1 LGKGEFRQK
10 GVEEGVLSAGGEAVM
25 EEKRGWSEKVVARL
39 RRDVL
44 LALMDSAVVVV
55 AFLIALVLR
64 FDGSVPSHY
73 WDHFWMLMPGAALL
87 YLLVNQLLGLYGQ
100 MWRYAS
106 IQEARRVV
114 LAGAVSGVLM
124 LIVGEWVRN
133 GTRPLPL
140 SVIILGATLAP
151 MGFGAIRF
159 QSRIFAFKRRD
170 GEAERSRVL
179 VVGAGEAGAM
189 ILRDIQRNKS
199 LDLDPVAVVNDD
211 PRKVGRVLGVVPI
224 LGTRAAIPS
233 LVASLAVDQVLLAIP
248 SAPSEVIREVADLCQ
263 QAHVALK
270 VVPSVREIVGGR
282 VTAGD
287 IRDLSLE
294 DLLGRQQVETDLESV
309 RSILHGRRVLVT
321 GGGGSIGT
329 EIARQVAAFEP
340 SALIL
345 VDHDETHLHDALAD
359 LDPAA
364 GAEAVLADI
373 RNQDRVLGVF
383 MRYRPEVVFHAA
395 AHKHVPLLETH
406 PEEAL
411 HTNVIGTANVADA
424 AVATGVKRFVLIST
438 DKAIKPASVMGASK
452 WFSEQIV
459 RSLHG
464 GGCTFCAV
472 RFGNVL
478 GSRGSVV
485 PTFLRQI
492 ARGGPVTVTDPA
504 MSRYFMSVQEA
515 VQLVL
520 QAGALSLG
528 GEVFTLDMG
537 EPKRILDLAEKVIL
551 LSGRVP
557 EQDVKIAI
565 VGQRPGE
572 KLAEDLVESAE
583 EQMPSEH
590 PKVIVSRPPLPDP
603 ALLRQALWELEAF
616 AREGRSEEL
625 ALRMKGVTSGRL
637 EAVAAGGVA

>member
-1 LGKGEFRQK
+1 
-10 GVEEGVLSAGGEAVM
+10 M
-25 EEKRGWSEKVVARL
+25 EKNRGWPERIVARL

-44 LALMDSAVVVV
+44 LALIDSAVVVL
-55 AFLIALVLR
+55 AYLLALVLR
-64 FDGSVPSHY
+64 FDGAVPQFY
-73 WDHFWMLMPGAALL
+73 WNQFWMVLPGAGFL
-87 YLLVNQLLGLYGQ
+87 YLLVNQLFGLYGQ

-106 IQEARRVV
+106 ILEARRVV
-114 LAGAVSGVLM
+114 LAGATSGLL
-124 LIVGEWVRN
+124 LIITGEFLRN

-140 SVIILGATLAP
+140 SVIILGAVLAP
-151 MGFGAIRF
+151 MGFGIIRF
-159 QSRIFAFKRRD
+159 QSRLFAFRRRSRN
-170 GEAERSRVL
+170 EERSRVL

-189 ILRDIQRNKS
+189 ILRDIQRNRS
-199 LDLDPVAVVNDD
+199 LELDPVAVVDDD
-211 PRKVGRVLGVVPI
+211 PRKIGRSLAGVPI
-224 LGTRAAIPS
+224 LGARPAIPS
-233 LVASLAVDQVLLAIP
+233 LATSLAVDQVLLAIP
-248 SAPSEVIREVADLCQ
+248 SAHAEVIREVAELCQ
-263 QAHVALK
+263 SAQVTLK

-287 IRDLSLE
+287 IRDLRLE
-294 DLLGRQQVETDLESV
+294 DLLGRKQIETDLEAV

-321 GGGGSIGT
+321 GGGGSIGS
-329 EIARQVAAFEP
+329 EIARQVATFGP
-340 SALIL
+340 SALCL

-359 LDPAA
+359 LDPAC

-373 RNQDRVLGVF
+373 RNQDRVLAVF
-383 MRYRPEVVFHAA
+383 MRFRPEVVFHAA

-411 HTNVIGTANVADA
+411 HTNVMGTANVADA
-424 AVATGVKRFVLIST
+424 AVATGVSRFVLIST
-438 DKAIKPASVMGASK
+438 DKAIRPASVMGASK

-459 RSLHG
+459 RSLQG

-492 ARGGPVTVTDPA
+492 ARGGPVTVTDPS
-504 MSRYFMSVQEA
+504 MSRYFMTVQEA

-520 QAGALSLG
+520 QAAALSLG

-537 EPKRILDLAEKVIL
+537 EPKGILDLAEKVIL

-557 EQDVKIAI
+557 QQDVKIAI

-572 KLAEDLVESAE
+572 KLAEDVIESAE
-583 EQMPSEH
+583 EQIPSEH
-590 PKVIVSRPPLPDP
+590 PSIIISRPPVPDP
-603 ALLRQALWELEAF
+603 AVLRQALWEQEAL
-616 AREGRSEEL
+616 AREGLAEEL
-625 ALRMKGVTSGRL
+625 ALRMKSVTTGPL
-637 EAVAAGGVA
+637 QVVAAEGSA

>member
-1 LGKGEFRQK
+1 MDK
-10 GVEEGVLSAGGEAVM
+10 
-25 EEKRGWSEKVVARL
+25 KRGFSERVAARL
-39 RRDVL
+39 RRDLPLVVTD
-44 LALMDSAVVVV
+44 AAIVAVAYLV
-55 AFLIALVLR
+55 ALVLR
-64 FDGSVPSHY
+64 FDGAVPSPY
-73 WDHFWMLMPGAALL
+73 WEHFWRLLPGATLL
-87 YLLVNQLLGLYGQ
+87 YLCVAQGFGLYGQ

-106 IQEARRVV
+106 VQEARRVV
-114 LAGAVSGVLM
+114 MAGGAAGI
-124 LIVGEWVRN
+124 LIVVVGEVFRN

-151 MGFGAIRF
+151 IGFGAIRF
-159 QSRIFAFKRRD
+159 RSRIFAVRRPT
-170 GEAERSRVL
+170 GAEKRSRVL
-179 VVGAGEAGAM
+179 VVGAGESGAM
-189 ILRDIQRNKS
+189 IIRDIHRNRS
-199 LDLDPVAVVNDD
+199 LELDPVGVVDDD
-211 PRKVGRVLGVVPI
+211 PRKVGRVLGSVPI
-224 LGTRAAIPS
+224 LGTRDAIPS
-233 LVASLAVDQVLLAIP
+233 LVAGLAVDQVLLAIP
-248 SAPSEVIREVADLCQ
+248 SAPAEVIRIIAGLCQ
-263 QAHVALK
+263 QAQVTLK

-287 IRDLSLE
+287 IRELRLE
-294 DLLGRQQVETDLESV
+294 DLLGRQQVETNLESV
-309 RSILHGRRVLVT
+309 RSILQGRRVLVT
-321 GGGGSIGT
+321 GGGGSIGA
-329 EIARQVAAFEP
+329 EIARQVASFEP

-359 LDPAA
+359 LDLAA

-383 MRYRPEVVFHAA
+383 TRYRPEVVFHAA

-411 HTNVIGTANVADA
+411 HTNVIGTANVAEA
-424 AVATGVKRFVLIST
+424 AVATAVSRFVLIST

-492 ARGGPVTVTDPA
+492 ARGGPVTVTDPG
-504 MSRYFMSVQEA
+504 MSRYFMTVQEA

-520 QAGALSLG
+520 QAGALSVG

-557 EQDVKIAI
+557 DQDVKIAI

-572 KLAEDLVESAE
+572 KLAEDLVESEE
-583 EQMPSEH
+583 EQLPSEH

-603 ALLRQALWELEAF
+603 AVLRRALWELEAF

-637 EAVAAGGVA
+637 EAVAAGEPA

>member
-1 LGKGEFRQK
+1 VIEDNRSW
-10 GVEEGVLSAGGEAVM
+10 SA
-25 EEKRGWSEKVVARL
+25 KLVARL

-44 LALMDSAVVVV
+44 LALMDATVVVV
-55 AFLIALVLR
+55 AYLIALVLR
-64 FDGSVPSHY
+64 FDGSVPSPY
-73 WDHFWMLMPGAALL
+73 WDHFWKLMPGAALL
-87 YLLVNQLLGLYGQ
+87 YLVVNQVFGLYGQ

-114 LAGAVSGVLM
+114 VAGAAAAVLM
-124 LIVGEWVRN
+124 VIVGELVRDE
-133 GTRPLPL
+133 TRPLPL

-151 MGFGAIRF
+151 MCFGAIRF
-159 QSRIFAFKRRD
+159 QSRIFSVKRRP
-170 GEAERSRVL
+170 ETSKRSRVL
-179 VVGAGEAGAM
+179 VVGAGESGAM
-189 ILRDIQRNKS
+189 ILRDIRRNRS
-199 LDLDPVAVVNDD
+199 LDLDPVAVVDDD
-211 PRKVGRVLGVVPI
+211 PRKVGRVLGDVPI

-233 LVASLAVDQVLLAIP
+233 LVADLAVDQVLMAIP
-248 SAPSEVIREVADLCQ
+248 SAPPEVIREIADLCQ
-263 QAHVALK
+263 QAQVTLK

-282 VTAGD
+282 VTAGH
-287 IRDLSLE
+287 IRELRLE

-309 RSILHGRRVLVT
+309 RSILQGRRVLVT
-321 GGGGSIGT
+321 GGGGSIGA

-345 VDHDETHLHDALAD
+345 VDHDETHLYDAVAD
-359 LDPAA
+359 LDHYS
-364 GAEAVLADI
+364 GVEAVLADI

-424 AVATGVKRFVLIST
+424 AVATGVSRFVLIST

-504 MSRYFMSVQEA
+504 MSRYFMTVQEA

-520 QAGALSLG
+520 QASALSVG

-557 EQDVKIAI
+557 DQDVKIAI

-572 KLAEDLVESAE
+572 KLAEDLVESEE
-583 EQMPSEH
+583 EQLPSDH

-603 ALLRQALWELEAF
+603 AMLRQALWELEAF

-625 ALRMKGVTSGRL
+625 ALRMKGVTGGRL
-637 EAVAAGGVA
+637 EAVAAAGGIA

>member
-1 LGKGEFRQK
+1 
-10 GVEEGVLSAGGEAVM
+10 M
-25 EEKRGWSEKVVARL
+25 ETKRGWPEKIVARL

-44 LALMDSAVVVV
+44 LALMDLAVVALAYLV
-55 AFLIALVLR
+55 ALVLR
-64 FDGSVPSHY
+64 FDGAVPPFY
-73 WDHFWMLMPGAALL
+73 WNRFWMVLPGAALL
-87 YLLVNQLLGLYGQ
+87 YLLVNQLFGLYGQ

-106 IQEARRVV
+106 ILEARRVL
-114 LAGAVSGVLM
+114 LAGITSGVL
-124 LIVGEWVRN
+124 LVASGELFRN

-140 SVIILGATLAP
+140 SVLILGAILAP
-151 MGFGAIRF
+151 MGFGTIRF
-159 QSRIFAFKRRD
+159 QSRLFAFRRRTHD
-170 GEAERSRVL
+170 EGRARVL

-189 ILRDIQRNKS
+189 ILRDIQRNRS
-199 LDLDPVAVVNDD
+199 LDLDPVAVVDDD
-211 PRKVGRVLGVVPI
+211 PRKIGRALAGVPI
-224 LGTRAAIPS
+224 LGARPSIPS
-233 LVASLAVDQVLLAIP
+233 LATSLEVDQVLLAIP
-248 SAPSEVIREVADLCQ
+248 SAPAEVIREVADLCQ
-263 QAHVALK
+263 RAQVTLK
-270 VVPSVREIVGGR
+270 MVPSVREIVGGR

-287 IRDLSLE
+287 IRDLRLE
-294 DLLGRQQVETDLESV
+294 DLLGRRQVETDLEAV

-321 GGGGSIGT
+321 GGGGSIGS
-329 EIARQVAAFEP
+329 EIARQVASFGP
-340 SALIL
+340 SALCL

-359 LDPAA
+359 LDPAC

-411 HTNVIGTANVADA
+411 HTNVMGTANVADA
-424 AVATGVKRFVLIST
+424 AVATGVGRFVFIST
-438 DKAIKPASVMGASK
+438 DKAIRPASVMGASK

-459 RSLHG
+459 RSLDG

-492 ARGGPVTVTDPA
+492 ARGGPVTVTDPS
-504 MSRYFMSVQEA
+504 MSRYFMTVQEA

-537 EPKRILDLAEKVIL
+537 EPKGILDLAEKVIL

-557 EQDVKIAI
+557 KQDVQIAI

-572 KLAEDLVESAE
+572 KLAEEVVESAE
-583 EQMPSEH
+583 ERIPSEH
-590 PKVIVSRPPLPDP
+590 PSIIVSRPPLPDP
-603 ALLRQALWELEAF
+603 AALRQALWEQEAL

-625 ALRMKGVTSGRL
+625 ALRMKSVTVRPL
-637 EAVAAGGVA
+637 EAVAAEGTT

>member
-1 LGKGEFRQK
+1 MITERKKGWPQK
-10 GVEEGVLSAGGEAVM
+10 LA
-25 EEKRGWSEKVVARL
+25 ARV

-55 AFLIALVLR
+55 AYLVALVLR
-64 FDGSVPSHY
+64 FDGSVPSAY
-73 WDHFWMLMPGAALL
+73 WEHFWRLMPGAVLL
-87 YLLVNQLLGLYGQ
+87 YLVVNQVFGLYGQ

-114 LAGAVSGVLM
+114 VAGAAMGILM
-124 LIVGEWVRN
+124 LIVGELFRN
-133 GTRPLPL
+133 GVRPLPL

-159 QSRIFAFKRRD
+159 QSRIFTVKRRTGASD
-170 GEAERSRVL
+170 RSRVL
-179 VVGAGEAGAM
+179 VIGAGEAGAM
-189 ILRDIQRNKS
+189 ILRDIQRNRT
-199 LDLDPVAVVNDD
+199 LDLDPVAVVDDD
-211 PRKVGRVLGVVPI
+211 PRKVGRVLGGVPI

-233 LVASLAVDQVLLAIP
+233 LVAGLGVDQVLLAIP
-248 SAPSEVIREVADLCQ
+248 SAPADVIREVADHCQ
-263 QAHVALK
+263 KAQVTLK

-287 IRDLSLE
+287 IRELRLE
-294 DLLGRQQVETDLESV
+294 DLLGRQQVETDLEAV
-309 RSILHGRRVLVT
+309 RSILQGRRVLVT

-329 EIARQVAAFEP
+329 EIARQVASFEP
-340 SALIL
+340 SALVL

-359 LDPAA
+359 LDHFS
-364 GAEAVLADI
+364 GVEAVLADI

-383 MRYRPEVVFHAA
+383 TRYRPEVVFHAA

-424 AVATGVKRFVLIST
+424 AVATGVGRFVLIST

-464 GGCTFCAV
+464 AGCSFCAV

-504 MSRYFMSVQEA
+504 MSRYFMTVQEA

-557 EQDVKIAI
+557 DQDVKIAI

-572 KLAEDLVESAE
+572 KLAEDLVESEE
-583 EQMPSEH
+583 EQIPSEH
-590 PKVIVSRPPLPDP
+590 PKVVVSRPPLPDP

-625 ALRMKGVTSGRL
+625 ALRMKGVTNGRL
-637 EAVAAGGVA
+637 EPVAAGGIA